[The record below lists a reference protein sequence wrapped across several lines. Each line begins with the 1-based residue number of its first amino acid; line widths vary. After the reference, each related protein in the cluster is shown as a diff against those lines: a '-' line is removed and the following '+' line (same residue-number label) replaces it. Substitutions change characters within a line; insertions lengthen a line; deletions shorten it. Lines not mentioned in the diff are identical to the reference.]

1 MKTAKMM
8 CKLLSKIELLELENK
23 ALKDNMERAR
33 NTNQYWQERCDALEK
48 RLEEKKNAATGN

>member
-33 NTNQYWQERCDALEK
+33 NTNQYWQEECDRLKK
-48 RLEEKKNAATGN
+48 RLMDRDEHVG

>member
-8 CKLLSKIELLELENK
+8 CKLLQKIELLELENK

-48 RLEEKKNAATGN
+48 KLEGKKNADTSD